1 MTISLKHGHPKI
13 WLTDSHFLLS
23 FGWNLKESAKDIQ
36 TDCAIFLLDS
46 NGKVAS
52 DDDLIFYN
60 NPAHGSRCIEHLG
73 IPNVSDNVEQFKVDL
88 SKIPARV
95 SRIQFVAAIYE
106 AESRKQNFSM
116 IKDAYFILDD
126 LDSKQ
131 KLRRIDFD
139 PTNSNHTIEIGEIY
153 RFKGIWRFRETW
165 IGYSGGLEGACRKF
179 GMSVEDSPSTGF
191 SAQTSGNDYWSI
203 FKKPENINTPKKFED
218 LGIGTHQSNESGLQG
233 FGSYVF
239 ATFYNKKDQ
248 SWHGWIELNYIKFD
262 QLSNDI
268 EKIAII
274 AKPSSQV
281 NFYYSNYYTCASIVG
296 IYVRDVC
303 YWYQYEYNQP
313 FIGGLDEI
321 RNFFGV

>member
-1 MTISLKHGHPKI
+1 MAISLIHGRRI
-13 WLTDSHFLLS
+13 VSLRLENLLLS
-23 FGWNLKESAKDIQ
+23 FGWSLRESAKDIQ

-46 NGKVAS
+46 NDKVS
-52 DDDLIFYN
+52 SEDDLIFYN
-60 NPAHGSRCIEHLG
+60 NPEHVSGCVQHLG
-73 IPNVSDNVEQFKVDL
+73 IPNVSDNVEQFKLDL
-88 SKIPARV
+88 SKIPAQV
-95 SRIQFVAAIYE
+95 EKLKIITSIYD
-106 AESRKQNFSM
+106 AESRGQNFSM
-116 IKDAYFILDD
+116 IKWAYLILDD

-218 LGIGTHQSNESGLQG
+218 LGEGTER
-233 FGSYVF
+233 
-239 ATFYNKKDQ
+239 
-248 SWHGWIELNYIKFD
+248 I
-262 QLSNDI
+262 
-268 EKIAII
+268 
-274 AKPSSQV
+274 
-281 NFYYSNYYTCASIVG
+281 
-296 IYVRDVC
+296 
-303 YWYQYEYNQP
+303 
-313 FIGGLDEI
+313 IGGLDEI